1 MPRVVRFGVA
11 GIVAIDDRLSIA
23 SAIFSWLVRG
33 AAAATL
39 ATLDAANVSFLLQP
53 LSSFSSRPTAVHF
66 LRVRAA
72 TVSTSDFLVTAAP
85 PLVCGRRTNWLL
97 TFTPIVCIFVRSSG
111 LPAKSTAL
119 AA

>member
-11 GIVAIDDRLSIA
+11 GGVAIDDRLSIA

-39 ATLDAANVSFLLQP
+39 AAFVAANVSFLLQP
-53 LSSFSSRPTAVHF
+53 LRSLSSRPTVVRF
-66 LRVRAA
+66 LRAA
-72 TVSTSDFLVTAAP
+72 TVSTSGFLVAAVP

-97 TFTPIVCIFVRSSG
+97 TFAAVVCVFVRSYG
-111 LPAKSTAL
+111 LPAESTSQ